1 MEEPDE
7 PRDLPFWHGWLQS
20 KPAMRQVPRR
30 VQPPGKPRDTSS
42 LSSEAA
48 CRETPEMTRGVISR
62 LSDMFG
68 TKWGRIG
75 IVGTTRECFF
85 NRSSLLSQEE
95 FDDLA
100 YGSEV
105 EFDEQPDRTHGSRA
119 VRLTIVRTGPAS
131 NGANK

>member
-1 MEEPDE
+1 
-7 PRDLPFWHGWLQS
+7 
-20 KPAMRQVPRR
+20 
-30 VQPPGKPRDTSS
+30 
-42 LSSEAA
+42 
-48 CRETPEMTRGVISR
+48 MTRGVISR

-75 IVGTTRECFF
+75 VMGTTRECFF

-119 VRLTIVRTGPAS
+119 VRLTIVRTGPAPT
-131 NGANK
+131 GANE